1 MVALLRGV
9 NVGGKTTLP
18 MAELRKI
25 VEECGYADVRTYIQ
39 SGNVVLRAVG
49 ESPSDV
55 SDRLRTALA
64 DTTGR
69 EIDVTVRTR
78 EQLTAAVDTNPY
90 LDRTEEP
97 THLHVVFAEASLEG
111 SLDGLDLDG
120 YAPEEATASGRE
132 LYLFLPNGMGRSKLA
147 GDLARLD
154 GARGTARNWRT
165 VTKLLAIADE
175 LD

>member
-9 NVGGKTTLP
+9 NVGGKTTLS

-39 SGNVVLRAVG
+39 SGNVVLRAAG
-49 ESPSDV
+49 ESPGDV
-55 SDRLRTALA
+55 CSRLRRALA
-64 DTTGR
+64 DATGR

-78 EQLTAAVDTNPY
+78 DELDAVVGANPY

-97 THLHVVFAEASLEG
+97 THLHVVFAEASLED
-111 SLDGLDLDG
+111 SLDGFDLDG
-120 YAPEEATASGRE
+120 YAPEEASASGRE

-154 GARGTARNWRT
+154 GARGPARTWRP